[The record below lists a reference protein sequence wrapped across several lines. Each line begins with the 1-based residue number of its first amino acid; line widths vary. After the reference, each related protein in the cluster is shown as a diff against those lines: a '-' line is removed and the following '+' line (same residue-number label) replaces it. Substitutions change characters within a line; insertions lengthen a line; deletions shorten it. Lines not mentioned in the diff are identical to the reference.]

1 MFAPHRPP
9 HRPHRPPHYA
19 ARAVILAFLLAGAC
33 GERPA
38 DEIPADGSAP
48 AAAPETSALSPEQ
61 DILPVGG
68 DVRRPD
74 RIRFEPPAYP
84 ESARERGEEALVILE
99 LTLDRD
105 GTVAEARSLRGP
117 EDLGASAAAAARNWA
132 YEPTLV
138 DGEPAAIRFAES
150 VRFVLRPSGG
160 QGMRLPPGARG
171 PRAVNSGF
179 PDWEISGHAFTACP
193 CDTPCPCRSNGPPSH
208 PPCHATT
215 ATRITAGRYGRLD
228 LAGSQFVTLG
238 PETWVALYF
247 DEEMSEP
254 RRRAILGIFR
264 SLAPGAPQRYRA
276 IRRVP
281 LSITEARS
289 PAEVLRRAVI
299 PGILEMETTL
309 PLEDGLLAGRL
320 PGMDVWSNEIAYG
333 RTGVYRFNDPAIPAA
348 WEHTGRQSNAKEFT
362 LDLGM
367 YREGRMLIQHADG
380 SGDWTAAQQA
390 LFSCARRRSP

>member
-1 MFAPHRPP
+1 MSCFRRP
-9 HRPHRPPHYA
+9 RRFPHYA
-19 ARAVILAFLLAGAC
+19 ALAIFLGGAC
-33 GERPA
+33 GERPR
-38 DEIPADGSAP
+38 DEGAITENPPTSETELRAPPA
-48 AAAPETSALSPEQ
+48 EE
-61 DILPVGG
+61 DIVPVGG
-68 DVRRPD
+68 DVRRPE

-84 ESARERGEEALVILE
+84 ESARERGEEALVIVE
-99 LTLDRD
+99 LTVDRD
-105 GTVAEARSLRGP
+105 GTVADARSLRGP
-117 EDLGASAAAAARNWA
+117 EDLGAAAVAAARHWT

-138 DGEPAAIRFAES
+138 GGEPTAIRFADT
-150 VRFVLRPSGG
+150 VRFVLRPAGG
-160 QGMRLPPGARG
+160 HGMRLPADAAATRTRG
-171 PRAVNSGF
+171 PEF

-208 PPCHATT
+208 PPCHAST
-215 ATRITAGRYGRLD
+215 ATQITAGHYGGLD
-228 LAGSQFVTLG
+228 LTGSRFVTLG

-247 DEEMSEP
+247 DEELNES

-281 LSITEARS
+281 LSITETRS
-289 PAEVLRRAVI
+289 AGEVLRRAII

-309 PLEDGLLAGRL
+309 PLLDGLLAGRI

-333 RTGVYRFNDPAIPAA
+333 RTRRYRFNDPTIPAA
-348 WEHTGRQSNAKEFT
+348 WDHSGRQSNAKEFT

-380 SGDWTAAQQA
+380 SGDWTPAQQA
-390 LFSCARRRSP
+390 LFSCARTGSR